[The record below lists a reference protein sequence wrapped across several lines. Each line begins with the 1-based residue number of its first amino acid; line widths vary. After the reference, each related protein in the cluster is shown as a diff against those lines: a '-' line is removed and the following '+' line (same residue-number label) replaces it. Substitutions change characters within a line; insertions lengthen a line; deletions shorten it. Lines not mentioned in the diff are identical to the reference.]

1 MFNPRYGGDSRNS
14 AAHHK
19 CFGEVVMIVL
29 KSPREIERMRV
40 SCQIVAEVLAL
51 LKDKAVPGVTTLEL
65 EEIALKETK
74 KRKAMPAFKGYAGF
88 PYALCCS
95 PNDRVIHGMPN
106 SVPLREGDILSID
119 FGVLYDDYY
128 GDSAVT
134 MPIASV
140 SSETARLLKV
150 TEESLYKGID
160 QAVSGGRL
168 FNISSAVQTH
178 VEHAGYSVVR
188 DFVGHG
194 IGKKLHE
201 EPQVPNYGLA
211 GRGVQLK
218 AGMVLAIE
226 PMVNIGGFAVKVLDD
241 GWTTVTA
248 DGSLSAHFEHTVA
261 ITANGPDILTRL

>member
-1 MFNPRYGGDSRNS
+1 
-14 AAHHK
+14 
-19 CFGEVVMIVL
+19 MIVL
-29 KSPREIERMRV
+29 KSLREIERMRV
-40 SCQIVAEVLAL
+40 PCQIVAEVLAL
-51 LKDKAVPGVTTLEL
+51 LKEKAVPGVSTLEL
-65 EEIALKETK
+65 EEIALKEVK
-74 KRKAMPAFKGYAGF
+74 KRKAVPAFKGYAGF
-88 PYALCCS
+88 PFALCCS

-106 SVPLREGDILSID
+106 SIPLKDGDILSID
-119 FGVLYDDYY
+119 FGVLFDEFY
-128 GDSAVT
+128 GDAAVT
-134 MPIASV
+134 IPVASI
-140 SSETARLLKV
+140 SAEATRLLRV

-168 FNISSAVQTH
+168 FDVSSAVQAH
-178 VEHAGYSVVR
+178 VENAGYSVVR

-218 AGMVLAIE
+218 TGMVLAIE
-226 PMVNIGGFAVKVLDD
+226 PMVNIGDFAVKVLGD

>member
-1 MFNPRYGGDSRNS
+1 
-14 AAHHK
+14 
-19 CFGEVVMIVL
+19 MIVL

-40 SCQIVAEVLAL
+40 PCQIVAEVLAL
-51 LKDKAVPGVTTLEL
+51 LREKTIPGVSTLEL

-74 KRKAMPAFKGYAGF
+74 KRKAVPAFKGYAGF
-88 PYALCCS
+88 PFALCCS

-106 SVPLREGDILSID
+106 STPLKDGDILSID
-119 FGVLYDDYY
+119 FGVLYDEFY
-128 GDSAVT
+128 GDAAVT
-134 MPIASV
+134 IPVASI
-140 SSETARLLKV
+140 SAEATRLIGV
-150 TEESLYKGID
+150 TEESLYRGIE

-168 FNISSAVQTH
+168 FDISSAVQTH
-178 VEHAGYSVVR
+178 VENAGYSVVR

-226 PMVNIGGFAVKVLDD
+226 PMVNKGGFAVKVLGD

>member
-1 MFNPRYGGDSRNS
+1 
-14 AAHHK
+14 
-19 CFGEVVMIVL
+19 
-29 KSPREIERMRV
+29 MRV
-40 SCQIVAEVLAL
+40 PCQIVAEVLAL
-51 LKDKAVPGVTTLEL
+51 LKEKAVPGVSTLEL
-65 EEIALKETK
+65 EEIALKEVK
-74 KRKAMPAFKGYAGF
+74 KRKAVPAFKGYAGF
-88 PYALCCS
+88 PFALCCS

-106 SVPLREGDILSID
+106 SIPLKDGDILSID
-119 FGVLYDDYY
+119 FGVLFDEFY
-128 GDSAVT
+128 GDAAVT
-134 MPIASV
+134 IPVASI
-140 SSETARLLKV
+140 SAEATRLLRV

-168 FNISSAVQTH
+168 FDVSSAVQAH
-178 VEHAGYSVVR
+178 VENAGYSVVR

-218 AGMVLAIE
+218 TGMVLAIE
-226 PMVNIGGFAVKVLDD
+226 PMVNIGDFAVKVLGD

>member
-1 MFNPRYGGDSRNS
+1 
-14 AAHHK
+14 
-19 CFGEVVMIVL
+19 MIVL
-29 KSPREIERMRV
+29 KSLREIERMRV

-51 LKDKAVPGVTTLEL
+51 LKEKTVPGVTTLEL
-65 EEIALKETK
+65 EEVALKETK
-74 KRKAMPAFKGYAGF
+74 KRKAVPAFKGYAGF
-88 PYALCCS
+88 PFALCCS

-106 SVPLREGDILSID
+106 STPLKDGDILSID
-119 FGVLYDDYY
+119 FGVLYDDFY
-128 GDSAVT
+128 GDAAVT
-134 MPIASV
+134 IPVASI
-140 SSETARLLKV
+140 SDEATRLLRV
-150 TEESLYKGID
+150 TEESLHKGIE

-168 FNISSAVQTH
+168 FDVSSAVQAH
-178 VEHAGYSVVR
+178 VESAGYSVVR

-218 AGMVLAIE
+218 TGMVLAIE
-226 PMVNIGGFAVKVLDD
+226 PMVNAGDFAVKVLGD